1 MLNGIDDAIAK
12 LAAFDSLIESALQN
26 EVAEAAKDAV
36 AQSTAINVYGVYT
49 PKVLYSRRGSN
60 GGLSAE
66 DNIECTASG
75 KELTVRN
82 TTGLQNRYGGGRQE
96 ILTNIVESGSYSY
109 HMQIAGPRPFMEE
122 AKELLMSGP
131 GEDALRRGLARQG
144 IMLDGM

>member
-12 LAAFDSLIESALQN
+12 LAAFDSFIESALQN

-66 DNIECTASG
+66 DNIECIASG
-75 KELTVRN
+75 KQMTVRN
-82 TTGLQNRYGGGRQE
+82 VTGLQNLYGGNRQE
-96 ILTNIVESGSYSY
+96 ILTNIVESGDKRF
-109 HMQIAGPRPFMEE
+109 HMHLAGQRPFMEH
-122 AKELLMSGP
+122 AKEYLMNGP
-131 GEDALRRGLARQG
+131 GQQALHAGLARQG
-144 IMLDGM
+144 IILD

>member
-12 LAAFDSLIESALQN
+12 LAAFDSFIESALQN

-36 AQSTAINVYGVYT
+36 AQSTAINVYGAYT

-66 DNIECTASG
+66 DNIECIASG
-75 KELTVRN
+75 KQMTVRN
-82 TTGLQNRYGGGRQE
+82 VTGLQNLYGGNRQE

-109 HMQIAGPRPFMEE
+109 HMHLAGPRPFMED
-122 AKELLMSGP
+122 AKQLLLNGP
-131 GEDALRRGLARQG
+131 GQQALHAGLARQG
-144 IMLDGM
+144 IILD